1 MQTCIRPSLQSV
13 CYNVLDSV
21 LQTAETPRSP
31 PALNA
36 NAATLPQGTPGPCRP
51 AVPAGTR
58 RLPAP
63 SSDQPCPAPSRTARG
78 RTSLLQPRGSRD
90 FSVNYR
96 NPLCSS
102 EGQALLPGAAPGAA
116 HTGAPAPHQ
125 ATACSPMAR
134 MPRRQPALGSRMPR
148 GRPQGTG
155 AGRSAG
161 TGLARTP
168 GRAQPRGTGDCP
180 TCSARIPATPPR
192 PFSPADWPA
201 PERHVTC
208 FSPSPPPLNNQ
219 PAAIGCVGWPLP

>member
-63 SSDQPCPAPSRTARG
+63 SSDQPCPVPSRTARG

-155 AGRSAG
+155 AG
-161 TGLARTP
+161 P
-168 GRAQPRGTGDCP
+168 PRAQGWRGHRAGHSPGGPGTAPRAARASQPRPRG
-180 TCSARIPATPPR
+180 
-192 PFSPADWPA
+192 
-201 PERHVTC
+201 
-208 FSPSPPPLNNQ
+208 PSLLL
-219 PAAIGCVGWPLP
+219 IGRLLRGT